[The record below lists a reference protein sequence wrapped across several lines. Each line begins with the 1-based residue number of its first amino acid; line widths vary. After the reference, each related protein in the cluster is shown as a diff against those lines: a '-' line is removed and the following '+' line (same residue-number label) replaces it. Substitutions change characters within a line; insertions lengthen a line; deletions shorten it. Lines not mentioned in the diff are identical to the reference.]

1 MLLWVFFYMNLKWIL
16 TDKARDS
23 NIMALGLWTMDLK
36 KEHYF
41 QKQYN
46 IQKIQSLIWGEAS
59 FNNVQ
64 ENLKMC
70 QLCARKRE
78 ITDSDI
84 WWYIYLHIYIIHND
98 GATHT
103 KVYTILILI
112 LSWICPVTA
121 YLFTHP
127 TSLFLF
133 NLCEPNELD
142 FCCRKWSGYQ
152 FLNCNERQA
161 VELDRTRSRCSYW
174 LCAAI
179 SGKGSSY
186 TGVRCH
192 PIQALTPPLFLIY

>member
-1 MLLWVFFYMNLKWIL
+1 MSDAIFRSNTARPPWGHVLPRPAHSLRALAPRL
-16 TDKARDS
+16 TTVT
-23 NIMALGLWTMDLK
+23 L
-36 KEHYF
+36 
-41 QKQYN
+41 
-46 IQKIQSLIWGEAS
+46 
-59 FNNVQ
+59 Q

-78 ITDSDI
+78 ITDIDI
-84 WWYIYLHIYIIHND
+84 WWYIFLHIYIIHD
-98 GATHT
+98 DVTHT

-133 NLCEPNELD
+133 NLCEPNELA

-161 VELDRTRSRCSYW
+161 VELDRTRSRCNYW

-179 SGKGSSY
+179 SGKCSSY
-186 TGVRCH
+186 TRVRRH
-192 PIQALTPPLFLIY
+192 PIQALIPPLFLIY